1 MSIPLSPPIRE
12 ITLTHSH
19 ITLSSAPAPMV
30 VVLCRIG
37 RWQKEGLLNKWIR
50 KSHPFANY
58 MIWLLPVSPTT
69 LSFPSSISAMLS
81 ILFYESIKIVSALGS
96 FKIAVPLPERQV
108 FPDHPVP
115 RVCCSL
121 LARTSSWEPI
131 KCISPQNHVSDF
143 TLVVWN

>member
-1 MSIPLSPPIRE
+1 MSIPLSPPIKE
-12 ITLTHSH
+12 MTLTHSH
-19 ITLSSAPAPMV
+19 ITLSPAPAPMV
-30 VVLCRIG
+30 VLLSRIG

-50 KSHPFANY
+50 KSRPFANY
-58 MIWLLPVSPTT
+58 MIWLLPISPTT
-69 LSFPSSISAMLS
+69 LSFPSSVSAMLS

-115 RVCCSL
+115 RVCYSPP
-121 LARTSSWEPI
+121 ARTSSWKPI
-131 KCISPQNHVSDF
+131 TCISSQNHVQWF